1 MAMMLKC
8 SCGRSVVVHARP
20 ASGRVPCPICSREIL
35 VPSSSEP
42 ARADSSNA
50 QRLSAP
56 PPLPAQSRTVA
67 RPPPLPA
74 VLTPMSPAAAVAG
87 KAIDA
92 GDPARESTS
101 RFSVSTILIALN
113 LALIA
118 ALGGYAVLGDWRRRP
133 LPVKGLL
140 RNLSRCRMKVEP
152 FSPVTLPAGGSCQ
165 SRFPSPRPGLLLRGP
180 APAEPGSLTTREIV
194 ARTEASVALIKG
206 RLGSGSGFLARP
218 GVVITNAHVIEL
230 ELLSA
235 LEVHF
240 PSAAEGA
247 KGPYPARLL
256 DKDPRRRPCH
266 SRRGN

>member
-42 ARADSSNA
+42 ARAGSSNA

-56 PPLPAQSRTVA
+56 PPLPAQSRTIA

-113 LALIA
+113 LALIV
-118 ALGGYAVLGDWRRRP
+118 ALGGYAVLGDW
-133 LPVKGLL
+133 
-140 RNLSRCRMKVEP
+140 SA
-152 FSPVTLPAGGSCQ
+152 TTAGK
-165 SRFPSPRPGLLLRGP
+165 GP
-180 APAEPGSLTTREIV
+180 APKPQPVPDEGRALQPGHAAGGRVLPISLPQPV
-194 ARTEASVALIKG
+194 
-206 RLGSGSGFLARP
+206 
-218 GVVITNAHVIEL
+218 
-230 ELLSA
+230 
-235 LEVHF
+235 
-240 PSAAEGA
+240 PSAS
-247 KGPYPARLL
+247 
-256 DKDPRRRPCH
+256 C
-266 SRRGN
+266 SRSCSC